1 MRVVDKDPELRAL
14 TLALQG
20 LTPPTADDTKQHS
33 SSRDDERD
41 DFAGGR
47 GSNSMPGRE
56 PGATMTMWAE
66 VEAKTPSS
74 SLQMRS
80 SFSRDGRSTANKN
93 KDRKEHGTVNTS
105 LVLGGRSHSISP
117 PRSPERG
124 RREVTERRGRAPR
137 RMMIMGAR
145 GAAGGNHPAVADA
158 RWMATVYVLWCF
170 LKTMGL
176 FSASIG
182 IAEKRLDELE
192 SHYATR
198 LACERCFN
206 ASTLEKFSRFQF
218 EFARCSKE
226 YEFPE
231 EDQLITQSGGAY
243 TGSSMDNLVAFSVG
257 SLIFSFLGWATLLYL
272 LFHRWMWATNTMK
285 LQICVIANI
294 ASGFLFQNDVN
305 ILWDVY
311 SKRLS
316 TPTGTYSCYV
326 RELPDGYVECMYAT
340 IPIML
345 AGGIAVQF
353 MQRRPRCGQVGWGLL
368 LCGILISMIAMT
380 VKMGY
385 NLKNQEIYGICFTFI
400 SWQVVVAFVLWGAFQ
415 KKPPLSFSLPKIHAP
430 LSFVRRRFAG
440 QKALYVYSRAAG
452 RNSSVLSL
460 ISPPPF
466 L

>member
-226 YEFPE
+226 YGSCALGGE
-231 EDQLITQSGGAY
+231 EGGE
-243 TGSSMDNLVAFSVG
+243 GGG

-285 LQICVIANI
+285 LQICVIANV
-294 ASGFLFQNDVN
+294 AS
-305 ILWDVY
+305 
-311 SKRLS
+311 
-316 TPTGTYSCYV
+316 
-326 RELPDGYVECMYAT
+326 ELPDGYVECMYAT

-385 NLKNQEIYGICFTFI
+385 NLKNQEIYGISFTFI
-400 SWQVVVAFVLWGAFQ
+400 SWQILTETPSVILLCYLFLGAQPIPYFQ
-415 KKPPLSFSLPKIHAP
+415 LFDYILQRVPLPNNT
-430 LSFVRRRFAG
+430 VRIRPG
-440 QKALYVYSRAAG
+440 
-452 RNSSVLSL
+452 
-460 ISPPPF
+460 
-466 L
+466 